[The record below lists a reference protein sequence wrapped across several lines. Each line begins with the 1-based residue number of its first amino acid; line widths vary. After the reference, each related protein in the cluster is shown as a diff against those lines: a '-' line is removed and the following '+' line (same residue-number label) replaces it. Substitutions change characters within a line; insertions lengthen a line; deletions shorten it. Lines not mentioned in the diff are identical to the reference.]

1 MPDTKYTYR
10 VRAGRRWGPY
20 HEYGPGMTVKLTED
34 EAGGFLDTLELVRD
48 KNAPPLEVDE
58 AGHLA
63 TLTAAQ
69 LKELP
74 EFAELEN
81 PKPKSKADILQAI
94 LEVRGLLPEEAAE
107 E

>member
-10 VRAGRRWGPY
+10 VKAGRAWGPY
-20 HEYGPGMTVKLTED
+20 REYGPGMTVELTEE
-34 EAGGFLDTLELVRD
+34 EANGFLDTLELVRD
-48 KNAPPLEVDE
+48 QDSPPLDVDE

-74 EFAELEN
+74 EYAELPN
-81 PKPKSKADILQAI
+81 PKPRTKADILQAI
-94 LEVRGLLPEEAAE
+94 LEARGLLPEDEQ
-107 E
+107 